1 MDGQLRYSVM
11 GVQVIAAID
20 RGASQTVDELHEQ
33 IDSGNI
39 FLWLHEKEPEID
51 QSLYQDEDRAAMLKF
66 FQRLGSAG
74 DAKRK
79 YGVEEN
85 GLCLFLAYCFEGL
98 QHEARAN
105 G

>member
-1 MDGQLRYSVM
+1 MDRELRYAAM
-11 GVQVIAAID
+11 GVQLIAAID
-20 RGASQTVDELHEQ
+20 RGASRAVDELHEQ
-33 IDSGNI
+33 IDSGDI

-74 DAKRK
+74 DARRK

-85 GLCLFLAYCFEGL
+85 GLCLLLAYCFEGV
-98 QHEARAN
+98 QHEARALD
-105 G
+105 